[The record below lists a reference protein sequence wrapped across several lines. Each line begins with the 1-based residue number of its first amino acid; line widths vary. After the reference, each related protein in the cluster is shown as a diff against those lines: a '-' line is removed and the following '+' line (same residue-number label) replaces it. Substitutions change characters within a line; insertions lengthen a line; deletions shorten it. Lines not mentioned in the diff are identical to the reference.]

1 MSSSAPVVSKSDAQR
16 WLEWQERGLD
26 RERRRA
32 VAMKWVMALIA
43 IALGALF
50 GTLV

>member
-1 MSSSAPVVSKSDAQR
+1 MNSSTSVVPKSDADR
-16 WLEWQERGLD
+16 WREWQERGLA

-32 VAMKWVMALIA
+32 VKMKWVMALIA

-50 GTLV
+50 GTQL